1 MLISAKFYE
10 RNEIL
15 IYSFDLQREM
25 GTRYSEKEIIDYEKK
40 ILMLLNWNISFTTI
54 IHYVQFFYS
63 TGIAFKSDQV
73 INKQNK
79 RIFIEEVGDLSS
91 LTENFIK

>member
-63 TGIAFKSDQV
+63 TGIAFKPIDNNEYRII
-73 INKQNK
+73 INLYNC
-79 RIFIEEVGDLSS
+79 FSS
-91 LTENFIK
+91 HIRSN

>member
-1 MLISAKFYE
+1 M
-10 RNEIL
+10 
-15 IYSFDLQREM
+15 
-25 GTRYSEKEIIDYEKK
+25 
-40 ILMLLNWNISFTTI
+40 NI
-54 IHYVQFFYS
+54 
-63 TGIAFKSDQV
+63 FKSDQV